1 MAKRFTDTEKYKDS
15 WFVDL
20 EPIEKLLF
28 YYLID
33 SVDNAGFYEISF
45 RHISFHIGI
54 SKEEILGAIKGLSR
68 GLLGAEKNI
77 EKGSKIYLK
86 NFLQHQKMYPLN
98 PYNAFHKSS
107 LKIFNENLEFINSYE
122 FLKNLSVLGAK
133 IKDKKIVE
141 SIDTNL
147 LKFLKEEMGLTSPLV
162 KGIVK
167 EKGKGEVE
175 EKGKVFGKSENLLK
189 ISKLE
194 IELKNSFSWKE
205 TICRNVNETDIKI
218 TPEEIDDKISQ
229 FIKTIS
235 GDGEDE
241 KDLKDAKKHFNR
253 WLMLDIKNTS
263 NEKQQNSKNQS
274 GTSDA
279 FRTKTLE
286 RLGFVS
292 A

>member
-45 RHISFHIGI
+45 RHMSFHLGI
-54 SKEEILGAIKGLSR
+54 NKIEILGAIKGLTR
-68 GLLGAEKNI
+68 GLLGAEKTI

-98 PYNAFHKSS
+98 PYNAFHKSA
-107 LKIFNENLEFINSYE
+107 LKIFNENLDFVNQYD
-122 FLKNLSVLGAK
+122 FLKNITVSGAK
-133 IKDKKIVE
+133 TKEKKIVE

-147 LKFLKEEMGLTSPLV
+147 LKFLKNNMGLTSPLV
-162 KGIVK
+162 KGLVIVK
-167 EKGKGEVE
+167 EKGEDL

-194 IELKNSFSWKE
+194 NELKNSFSWKE
-205 TICRNVNETDIKI
+205 TVCRNIRETGTETSI
-218 TPEEIDDKISQ
+218 EEIDDRITQ

-235 GDGEDE
+235 GDGEEE
-241 KDLKDAKKHFNR
+241 KYLKEAKKHFNR
-253 WLMLDIKNTS
+253 WLIIEIKKTT
-263 NEKQQNSKNQS
+263 NEKSDNKNQT
-274 GTSDA
+274 GATSE
-279 FRTKTLE
+279 FRRRTAE
-286 RLGFVS
+286 RLTGAS